1 MKFYKDYLFL
11 DDETGENFFVETDS
25 LAKAVEMAREYFSE
39 PKFIEVYTVA
49 EAEALGF
56 DTY

>member
-1 MKFYKDYLFL
+1 MKFYKDYLFF
-11 DDETGENFFVETDS
+11 DEETGENFFVETNS
-25 LAKAVEMAREYFSE
+25 LAKAVEIAREYFDE

-49 EAEALGF
+49 EAEILGF

>member
-1 MKFYKDYLFL
+1 MKFYKDYLFF
-11 DDETGENFFVETDS
+11 DEETGENFFVETNS
-25 LAKAVEMAREYFSE
+25 LTKAVEIAREYFNE
-39 PKFIEVYTVA
+39 PKFIEVYTTV